1 MIEIDNQ
8 CLTVIHWVEMKS
20 IKESVEILS
29 CSQILS
35 FLLLKVFR
43 LKVANER

>member
-35 FLLLKVFR
+35 FFTFKSIQT
-43 LKVANER
+43 